1 MKKILLLLAIL
12 IFGNSVFAQLDN
24 NNLAIDELSGKIT
37 DGARIISTGV
47 PLLIIAPDAR
57 SGAMG
62 DVGVASTPDANSVHW
77 NAAKLAF
84 MDKNAGVSFTYSPWL
99 REIVSDI
106 ELLYLGSYYKLNDRS
121 TLGASL
127 TYFSLGAID
136 FFDQEGYATGT
147 YKPNE
152 FAVDLAYTMKLN
164 NNLAIS
170 LTGRYI
176 RSDLTQGQNVGTTQ
190 THAANAGAA
199 DLGVYYQK
207 AIKAVHP
214 TQFALGAQVSNLGSK
229 ISYSD
234 NMDSEFLPANLRL
247 GGRYTT
253 QFDQF
258 NEISLMLDFNK
269 LLVPTPPVYDS
280 VGNIFAGLDPNV
292 GVFQGVIQS
301 FYDAP
306 NGFKEEIQEIS
317 LSLGAEY
324 WYNKVL
330 AVRAGYFYEAKN
342 KGARQYLTLGAGI
355 KYNVMGLDISYLIA
369 TGQLNNNPLKNTLRV
384 GLSFDLQSDKQSS
397 YENNSQKETQQIK
410 QKDPQQALEKKNTK

>member
-1 MKKILLLLAIL
+1 MKKILLVVAIL
-12 IFGNSVFAQLDN
+12 LLSNSIFAQLDN
-24 NNLAIDELSGKIT
+24 NNLAIDELSGKVI
-37 DGARIISTGV
+37 DGNRIISTGV

-62 DVGVASTPDANSVHW
+62 DVGVASKPDANSLHW

-84 MDKNAGVSFTYSPWL
+84 MQNKTGVSFTYSPWL
-99 REIVSDI
+99 RELVSDI
-106 ELLYLGSYYKLNDRS
+106 ELLYLGGYYKVNERS

-136 FFDQEGYATGT
+136 FFDQEGMATGT

-152 FAVDLAYTMKLN
+152 FAMDLAYTMKLN
-164 NNLAIS
+164 ENFSIS

-176 RSDLTQGQNVGTTQ
+176 RSDLTQGQNVETTQ

-199 DLGVYYQK
+199 DLGLYYQK
-207 AIKAVHP
+207 AIKAVRP
-214 TQFALGAQVSNLGSK
+214 SEYALGLQISNLGSK

-253 QFDQF
+253 QLDQF
-258 NEISLMLDFNK
+258 NEISIMMDFNK
-269 LLVPTPPVYDS
+269 LLVPTPPVYNDS
-280 VGNIFAGLDPNV
+280 TGAIFAGMDPNV
-292 GVFQGVIQS
+292 GVFQGAIQS

-317 LSLGAEY
+317 LSIGAEY

-330 AVRAGYFYEAKN
+330 ALRAGYFYEAKN

-369 TGQLNNNPLKNTLRV
+369 TSALNNNPLKNTLRV
-384 GLSFDLQSDKQSS
+384 GLNFDL
-397 YENNSQKETQQIK
+397 
-410 QKDPQQALEKKNTK
+410 

>member
-1 MKKILLLLAIL
+1 MKQILLVVAIL
-12 IFGNSVFAQLDN
+12 ILGNSLFAQRLDN
-24 NNLAIDELSGKIT
+24 DNIDQLSGKVT
-37 DGARIISTGV
+37 DGARIVSTGV

-62 DVGVASTPDANSVHW
+62 DVGVASKPDANSLHW

-84 MDKNAGVSFTYSPWL
+84 MQNQTGVSFTYSPWL
-99 REIVSDI
+99 RELVSDI
-106 ELLYLGSYYKLNDRS
+106 ELLYLGGYYKLNERS

-127 TYFSLGAID
+127 TYFSLGSID
-136 FFDQEGYATGT
+136 FFDNEGMATGT

-152 FAVDLAYTMKLN
+152 FAMDLAYTMKLN
-164 NNLAIS
+164 ENFAIS

-176 RSDLTQGQNVGTTQ
+176 RSDLTQGQNVGTTS

-199 DLGVYYQK
+199 DLGLYYQK
-207 AIKAVHP
+207 AIKAEKP
-214 TQFALGAQVSNLGSK
+214 SEYALGLQISNLGSK

-253 QFDQF
+253 QLDQF
-258 NEISLMLDFNK
+258 NEISIMMDFNK
-269 LLVPTPPVYDS
+269 LLVPTPPVYDDS
-280 VGNIFAGLDPNV
+280 TGNIFAGMDPNV
-292 GVFQGVIQS
+292 GVFQGAIQS

-317 LSLGAEY
+317 LSVGAEY

-330 AVRAGYFYEAKN
+330 ALRAGYFYEAKN

-384 GLSFDLQSDKQSS
+384 GLNFDL
-397 YENNSQKETQQIK
+397 
-410 QKDPQQALEKKNTK
+410 

>member
-1 MKKILLLLAIL
+1 MKKALLLLAIL
-12 IFGNSVFAQLDN
+12 IFGSKGFAQLDN
-24 NNLAIDELSGKIT
+24 DNLDVDELSGKVI

-57 SGAMG
+57 SGSMG
-62 DVGVASTPDANSVHW
+62 DVGVASKPDANALHW
-77 NAAKLAF
+77 NASKLAF
-84 MDKNAGVSFTYSPWL
+84 MENKTGVSFTYSPWL
-99 REIVSDI
+99 RELVSDI
-106 ELLYLGSYYKLNDRS
+106 ELLYLGGYYKMNERS

-136 FFDQEGYATGT
+136 FFDTEGMATGT

-152 FAVDLAYTMKLN
+152 FAMDLAYTMKLN
-164 NNLAIS
+164 ENFAIS

-176 RSDLTQGQNVGTTQ
+176 RSDLTQGQNVGTTT
-190 THAANAGAA
+190 THAANAAAA
-199 DLGVYYQK
+199 DLGLYYQK
-207 AIKAVHP
+207 AIKAVKP
-214 TQFALGAQVSNLGSK
+214 SEYALGLQISNLGSK

-234 NMDSEFLPANLRL
+234 NMDSEFLPANLRI

-253 QFDQF
+253 QLDQF
-258 NEISLMLDFNK
+258 NEISIMMDLNK
-269 LLVPTPPVYDS
+269 LLVPTPPIYEDGTS
-280 VGNIFAGLDPNV
+280 NILLGMDPNV
-292 GVFQGVIQS
+292 GVFQGAIQS

-317 LSLGAEY
+317 LSIGTEY

-330 AVRAGYFYEAKN
+330 ALRAGYFYEAKN

-369 TGQLNNNPLKNTLRV
+369 TGQLNSNPLKNTLRV
-384 GLSFDLQSDKQSS
+384 GLNFDLQ
-397 YENNSQKETQQIK
+397 
-410 QKDPQQALEKKNTK
+410 

>member
-1 MKKILLLLAIL
+1 MKKILLVVAIL
-12 IFGNSVFAQLDN
+12 LLSNSIFAQLDN
-24 NNLAIDELSGKIT
+24 NNLAIDELSGKVI
-37 DGARIISTGV
+37 DGNRIISTGV

-62 DVGVASTPDANSVHW
+62 DVGVASTPDANSLHW

-84 MDKNAGVSFTYSPWL
+84 MQNKTGVSFTYSPWL
-99 REIVSDI
+99 RELVSDI
-106 ELLYLGSYYKLNDRS
+106 ELLYLGGYYKVNERS

-136 FFDQEGYATGT
+136 FFDQEGMATGT

-152 FAVDLAYTMKLN
+152 FAMDLAYTMKLN
-164 NNLAIS
+164 ENFSIS

-199 DLGVYYQK
+199 DLGLYYQK
-207 AIKAVHP
+207 AIKAVRP
-214 TQFALGAQVSNLGSK
+214 SEYALGLQISNLGSK

-253 QFDQF
+253 QLDQF
-258 NEISLMLDFNK
+258 NQISVMMDFNK
-269 LLVPTPPVYDS
+269 LLVPTPPVYNDS
-280 VGNIFAGLDPNV
+280 TGAIFAGMDPNV
-292 GVFQGVIQS
+292 GVFQGAIQS

-317 LSLGAEY
+317 LSIGAEY
-324 WYNKVL
+324 WYNKIL
-330 AVRAGYFYEAKN
+330 ALRAGYFYEAKN

-369 TGQLNNNPLKNTLRV
+369 TSALNNNPLKNTLRV
-384 GLSFDLQSDKQSS
+384 GLNFDL
-397 YENNSQKETQQIK
+397 
-410 QKDPQQALEKKNTK
+410 

>member
-1 MKKILLLLAIL
+1 MKKIFLAVAIL
-12 IFGNSVFAQLDN
+12 ILGNSLFAQRLDN
-24 NNLAIDELSGKIT
+24 DNIDQLSGKVT
-37 DGARIISTGV
+37 DGARIVSTGV

-62 DVGVASTPDANSVHW
+62 DVGVASKPDANSLHW

-84 MDKNAGVSFTYSPWL
+84 MQNQTGVSFTYSPWL
-99 REIVSDI
+99 RELVSDI
-106 ELLYLGSYYKLNDRS
+106 ELLYLGGYYKVNERS

-127 TYFSLGAID
+127 TYFSLGSID
-136 FFDQEGYATGT
+136 FFDNEGMATGT

-152 FAVDLAYTMKLN
+152 FAMDLAYTMKLN
-164 NNLAIS
+164 ENFAIS

-176 RSDLTQGQNVGTTQ
+176 RSDLTQGQNVGTTS

-199 DLGVYYQK
+199 DLGLYYQK
-207 AIKAVHP
+207 AIKATRP
-214 TQFALGAQVSNLGSK
+214 SEYALGLQISNLGSK

-253 QFDQF
+253 QLDQF
-258 NEISLMLDFNK
+258 NEISIMMDFNK
-269 LLVPTPPVYDS
+269 LLVPTPPVYDDET
-280 VGNIFAGLDPNV
+280 GQIFAGMDPNV
-292 GVFQGVIQS
+292 GVFQGAIQS

-317 LSLGAEY
+317 LSVGAEY

-330 AVRAGYFYEAKN
+330 ALRAGYFYEAKN

-384 GLSFDLQSDKQSS
+384 GLNFDL
-397 YENNSQKETQQIK
+397 
-410 QKDPQQALEKKNTK
+410 

>member
-1 MKKILLLLAIL
+1 MKKILLVVAIL
-12 IFGNSVFAQLDN
+12 LLSNSIFAQLDN
-24 NNLAIDELSGKIT
+24 NNLEIDQLSGKVI

-62 DVGVASTPDANSVHW
+62 DVGVASTPDANSLHW

-84 MDKNAGVSFTYSPWL
+84 MQNQTGVSFTYSPWL
-99 REIVSDI
+99 RELVSDI
-106 ELLYLGSYYKLNDRS
+106 ELLYLGGYYKVNERS

-127 TYFSLGAID
+127 TYFSLGSID
-136 FFDQEGYATGT
+136 FFDQEGMATGT

-152 FAVDLAYTMKLN
+152 FAMDLAYTMKLN
-164 NNLAIS
+164 ENFSIS

-199 DLGVYYQK
+199 DLGLYYQK
-207 AIKAVHP
+207 AIKATRP
-214 TQFALGAQVSNLGSK
+214 SEYALGLQISNLGSK

-253 QFDQF
+253 NLDQF
-258 NEISLMLDFNK
+258 NQISIMMDFNK
-269 LLVPTPPVYDS
+269 LLVPTPPVYNDS
-280 VGNIFAGLDPNV
+280 TGAIFAGMDPNV
-292 GVFQGVIQS
+292 GVFQGAIQS

-317 LSLGAEY
+317 LSIGAEY

-330 AVRAGYFYEAKN
+330 ALRAGYFYEAKN

-369 TGQLNNNPLKNTLRV
+369 TSALNNNPLKNTLRV
-384 GLSFDLQSDKQSS
+384 GLNFDL
-397 YENNSQKETQQIK
+397 
-410 QKDPQQALEKKNTK
+410 

>member
-1 MKKILLLLAIL
+1 MKKILLVVAIL
-12 IFGNSVFAQLDN
+12 LLSNSIFAQLDN
-24 NNLAIDELSGKIT
+24 NNLAIDELSGKVI
-37 DGARIISTGV
+37 DGNRIISTGV

-62 DVGVASTPDANSVHW
+62 DVGVASKPDANSLHW

-84 MDKNAGVSFTYSPWL
+84 MQNKTGVSFTYSPWL
-99 REIVSDI
+99 RELVSDI
-106 ELLYLGSYYKLNDRS
+106 ELLYLGGYYKVNERS

-136 FFDQEGYATGT
+136 FFDQEGMATGT

-152 FAVDLAYTMKLN
+152 FAMDLAYTMKLN
-164 NNLAIS
+164 ENFSIS

-199 DLGVYYQK
+199 DLGLYYQK
-207 AIKAVHP
+207 AIKAVRP
-214 TQFALGAQVSNLGSK
+214 SEYALGLQISNLGSK

-253 QFDQF
+253 QLDQF
-258 NEISLMLDFNK
+258 NEISIMMDFNK
-269 LLVPTPPVYDS
+269 LLVPTPPVYNDS
-280 VGNIFAGLDPNV
+280 TGTIFAGMDPNV
-292 GVFQGVIQS
+292 GVFQGAIQS

-317 LSLGAEY
+317 LSIGAEY

-330 AVRAGYFYEAKN
+330 ALRAGYFYEAKN

-369 TGQLNNNPLKNTLRV
+369 TSALNNNPLKNTLRV
-384 GLSFDLQSDKQSS
+384 GLNFDL
-397 YENNSQKETQQIK
+397 
-410 QKDPQQALEKKNTK
+410 

>member
-1 MKKILLLLAIL
+1 MKKIFLAVTIL
-12 IFGNSVFAQLDN
+12 ILGNSLFAQRLDN
-24 NNLAIDELSGKIT
+24 DNIDQLSGKVT
-37 DGARIISTGV
+37 DGARIVSTGV

-62 DVGVASTPDANSVHW
+62 DVGVASKPDANSLHW

-84 MDKNAGVSFTYSPWL
+84 MQNQTGVSFTYSPWL
-99 REIVSDI
+99 RELVSDI
-106 ELLYLGSYYKLNDRS
+106 ELLYLGGYYKVNERS

-127 TYFSLGAID
+127 TYFSLGSID
-136 FFDQEGYATGT
+136 FFDNEGMATGT

-152 FAVDLAYTMKLN
+152 FAMDLAYTMKLN
-164 NNLAIS
+164 ENFAIS

-176 RSDLTQGQNVGTTQ
+176 RSDLTQGQNVGTTS

-199 DLGVYYQK
+199 DLGLYYQK
-207 AIKAVHP
+207 AIKAEKP
-214 TQFALGAQVSNLGSK
+214 SEYALGLQISNLGSK

-253 QFDQF
+253 QLDQF
-258 NEISLMLDFNK
+258 NEISIMMDFNK
-269 LLVPTPPVYDS
+269 LLVPTPPVYDDET
-280 VGNIFAGLDPNV
+280 GQIFAGMDPNV
-292 GVFQGVIQS
+292 GVFQGAIQS

-317 LSLGAEY
+317 LSVGAEY

-330 AVRAGYFYEAKN
+330 ALRAGYFYEAKN

-384 GLSFDLQSDKQSS
+384 GLNFDL
-397 YENNSQKETQQIK
+397 
-410 QKDPQQALEKKNTK
+410 